1 MIPILY
7 EANETE
13 FKTMGIGV
21 MRDAE
26 SCIVVEE
33 RNGVYELELTYP
45 ANGEMLPEIQA
56 RRIIYAI
63 PSPYRDAQP
72 FRIYKTGKPF
82 RGSVTAYA
90 RHISYDLS
98 GNPVTPFQAAS
109 AAEAME
115 GVRAHLSLEMPF
127 TFWTDKQTR
136 AQLKLDTPTAAR
148 SVLGGIRGSVLDTYG
163 GEYEWD
169 GYTVRL
175 WNERGNESGVT
186 IRYGKNLTGLEQEA
200 DIGNTVT
207 GIYPYWYDEEDGL
220 VTCSPPILYAEGRS
234 YEKVIPVDLS
244 DKFKEQ
250 PTKEQLKKEAERY
263 MEENGIGEPKISTEV
278 SFINLEQM
286 SGYEDLILL
295 EKCDLCD
302 RVTISYE
309 ALGIDVTA
317 KIVKIQT
324 NVLTERYESIE
335 TGNIRANVAQTIAA
349 QEKEIRE
356 IPTKSALQKAVKNA
370 TNWITNGGGYMMA
383 IQDEN
388 ENWKEIVSLDK
399 PDLEKAVHVWRWN
412 NGGFGH
418 SPNGYNGPYRT
429 AITQDGQ
436 IVADFITTGTL
447 NADLIKAGI
456 LKGITIQSQ
465 NGKSELEVSGAN
477 AKYRY
482 NEKEFGAT
490 GPYGTPGKKPEE
502 ITIADMTLGISA
514 DEKSNGVAIYA
525 KKSDGSGLF
534 YPIARFKCE
543 ENNAEKAYSSFYGK
557 QFFYGEEY
565 INGSSQFNGTVKLN
579 GKVDIN
585 NYVDLT
591 YAMRWYQTDGKFCGK
606 LGISGVNG
614 DVILAGASGRNK
626 AALGYTDGEM
636 AGVGGIVEASTAWS
650 DYHARV
656 NGGLRITGD
665 MAATGTKNRIVDVGD
680 KKILM
685 NAYETADC
693 FFGDSGSGILN
704 TDGKIRINLDE
715 TFRKTIEG
723 DYSIFAYG
731 YEGPVTVEEKDEV
744 GFILAGQPGSRVDY
758 EIRAK
763 QKGYADCRMEEFKE
777 EEEDHDDHDAVTDR
791 PE

>member
-26 SCIVVEE
+26 SCIVTEE

-45 ANGEMLPEIQA
+45 VNGEMLPEIQA

-72 FRIYKTGKPF
+72 FRIYKTEKPF
-82 RGSVTAYA
+82 RGSVTVYA

-115 GVRAHLSLEMPF
+115 GIRAHLSLAMPF
-127 TFWTDKQTR
+127 IFWTDKQTR

-220 VTCSPPILYAEGRS
+220 VTCSPPILYTEGRT

-244 DKFKEQ
+244 DKFEDP
-250 PTKEQLKKEAERY
+250 PTKDQLKKEAERY

-286 SGYEDLILL
+286 SGYEDLVLL

-302 RVTISYE
+302 RVTITYE
-309 ALGIDVTA
+309 ALGVDVTA
-317 KIVKIQT
+317 KIVKIRT

-335 TGNIRANVAQTIAA
+335 AGTMRANVAQTIVA

-356 IPTKSALQKAVKNA
+356 IPTKSALQKAVENA

-388 ENWKEIVSLDK
+388 GNWKEIVSLDS
-399 PDLEKAVHVWRWN
+399 PDLGKAKHVWRWN

-418 SPNGYNGPYRT
+418 SPSGYNGPYRT
-429 AITQDGQ
+429 AITQDGK
-436 IVADFITTGTL
+436 IVADFITTGILNADLIQAGTI

-456 LKGITIQSQ
+456 LSGIIMRSITEKSMLEI
-465 NGKSELEVSGAN
+465 NGARMNFSFNGQKYGYVGTYGPTEKDASEWALE
-477 AKYRY
+477 
-482 NEKEFGAT
+482 
-490 GPYGTPGKKPEE
+490 
-502 ITIADMTLGISA
+502 DMKIGIGA
-514 DEKSNGVAIYA
+514 DERSGGIGIYSNDAD
-525 KKSDGSGLF
+525 SDKLG
-534 YPIARFKCE
+534 YPIAHFTCE
-543 ENNAEKAYSSFYGK
+543 DKDSRKTISRFYGK
-557 QFFYGEEY
+557 QVMTGERSFYGTSDFEGRTNMKAPML
-565 INGSSQFNGTVKLN
+565 IRKADGSL
-579 GKVDIN
+579 
-585 NYVDLT
+585 
-591 YAMRWYQTDGKFCGK
+591 CGK
-606 LGISGVNG
+606 LWISGNNG
-614 DVILAGASGRNK
+614 DVMLAGLSGKNK
-626 AALGYTDGEM
+626 AALGYTDDES
-636 AGVGGIVEASTAWS
+636 AGIGGIVEASTAWS
-650 DYHARV
+650 DYWARIQ
-656 NGGLRITGD
+656 GGLRITGN

-680 KKILM
+680 RKILM

-693 FFGDSGSGILN
+693 LFGDLGSGILD
-704 TDGKIRINLDE
+704 TDGEIRIDLDK

-731 YEGPVTVEEKDEV
+731 YAGPVTIREKDED
-744 GFILAGQPGSRVDY
+744 GFVLAGKPGSRVDY

-777 EEEDHDDHDAVTDR
+777 EEDHADHNTVTD
-791 PE
+791 